1 MILYFSGT
9 GNSRWAARQLAEHL
23 GDGDIV
29 SVNDALR
36 QGSVPAL
43 RSERPFVVV
52 APTYAWRLPRVV
64 DAWLRDARLEGSRDV
79 YFVLTCGG
87 SVGNAAKH
95 ARALCRDKGLRYRG
109 LAEVVMPENYVAL
122 YDVPD
127 EETCKRLLDAARSQL
142 EGLAARI
149 AAGEPLPEARPT
161 AKDRFRSVPV
171 NAACGLCAA
180 RCPLNNI
187 ALEGGRPVW
196 KGTCTHCMACIGGCP
211 AEAIEYGEKSKGRR
225 RYYLKE
231 GARA

>member
-79 YFVLTCGG
+79 YFV
-87 SVGNAAKH
+87 
-95 ARALCRDKGLRYRG
+95 
-109 LAEVVMPENYVAL
+109 
-122 YDVPD
+122 
-127 EETCKRLLDAARSQL
+127 
-142 EGLAARI
+142 
-149 AAGEPLPEARPT
+149 RP
-161 AKDRFRSVPV
+161 A
-171 NAACGLCAA
+171 
-180 RCPLNNI
+180 
-187 ALEGGRPVW
+187 
-196 KGTCTHCMACIGGCP
+196 
-211 AEAIEYGEKSKGRR
+211 AEAWATLPSTRGRS
-225 RYYLKE
+225 
-231 GARA
+231 AATRACATAAWPRW